1 MREDIFRREL
11 YLMELIMKAVQVFA
25 ANIPAI
31 LTVLCVVFLPLS
43 ILQSVI
49 LDRMMTGADALGTF
63 LTAGN
68 LPQGQVMQLMT
79 QTLLHDC
86 LYLAVVLFL
95 EPVGIIA
102 VAKLTKQ
109 HLMQEELS
117 AKKAMAE
124 AIQMQPAII
133 VSGLLYGVLVVLGG
147 MLTTKFLSKS
157 AISQREA
164 NKAAAT
170 STTTTSATTTTT
182 TTTTTTSGD
191 ATTTTTAAS
200 AE

>member
-1 MREDIFRREL
+1 MVLLQEGR
-11 YLMELIMKAVQVFA
+11 Q
-25 ANIPAI
+25 ANIGVISGAADSFMDKGAAKSLDQKLAKWTKVIAI
-31 LTVLCVVFLPLS
+31 AFFVL
-43 ILQSVI
+43 
-49 LDRMMTGADALGTF
+49 
-63 LTAGN
+63 
-68 LPQGQVMQLMT
+68 
-79 QTLLHDC
+79 
-86 LYLAVVLFL
+86 
-95 EPVGIIA
+95 
-102 VAKLTKQ
+102 
-109 HLMQEELS
+109 
-117 AKKAMAE
+117 
-124 AIQMQPAII
+124 
-133 VSGLLYGVLVVLGG
+133 VLGG